1 MLATATIYLD
11 RQVLALTADKI
22 IGDFHLTKEGFGR
35 IIATFRYSY
44 GLAQIFGGFFVD
56 AMGPGIVFPVAS
68 GLWAL
73 SGLMTGFAGT
83 VRFLTVCRTGLGV
96 GEAFNWPCALK
107 ITNDLVPPRDRPLAN
122 GIFNSGSAIGALVAP
137 IIVTVITISYSWRA
151 AFVFTGAVG
160 ALWVIVWTWY
170 VRRERQQPR
179 GVPFAAGR
187 MFNAA
192 LHIVSHRMFWVL
204 LVAAIII
211 NSVSYYLADW
221 VPLYLKLS
229 RGFSFAVG
237 NILSMFIY
245 AGSSIG
251 NLLVGVLVRSLASRG
266 IETTT
271 AKRLALVAC
280 SCLMFSSILAGLIR
294 YRYLTVALLA
304 ITSMGVAGFLVIY
317 QTLLQDIEP
326 GYVGITSGLLG
337 GIGNLAYGFLS
348 PYIGRLADLHKSFI
362 TLILVGL
369 LPWLACVVVLCGLK
383 SDNHVTWPPGPTP
396 TKV

>member
-1 MLATATIYLD
+1 VGALGVADGIRGYCPVPYGLP
-11 RQVLALTADKI
+11 RGFGGGRGLQLALRAKD
-22 IGDFHLTKEGFGR
+22 HER
-35 IIATFRYSY
+35 
-44 GLAQIFGGFFVD
+44 
-56 AMGPGIVFPVAS
+56 S
-68 GLWAL
+68 GA
-73 SGLMTGFAGT
+73 
-83 VRFLTVCRTGLGV
+83 
-96 GEAFNWPCALK
+96 
-107 ITNDLVPPRDRPLAN
+107 PPRDRPLAN
-122 GIFNSGSAIGALVAP
+122 GIFNSGSALGALVAP
-137 IIVTVITISYSWRA
+137 IIVTVITIFFSWRA
-151 AFVFTGAVG
+151 AFVFTGAAG

-170 VRRERQQPR
+170 VRRDRQQPR
-179 GVPFAAGR
+179 GMPFSARR
-187 MFNAA
+187 MFTAA

-251 NLLVGVLVRSLASRG
+251 NLFVGVFVRSLASRG

-271 AKRLALVAC
+271 AKRVALVAC
-280 SCLMFSSILAGLIR
+280 SCLMFSSILAGTIR

-326 GYVGITSGLLG
+326 GYVGITSVLLG
-337 GIGNLAYGFLS
+337 GIGNLVYGFLS

-362 TLILVGL
+362 TLVLVGV

-383 SDNHVTWPPGPTP
+383 SNSRVT
-396 TKV
+396 